1 MTMESSSGSTAYVDL
16 RLRKQITIG
25 PFSLFFTNVNS
36 EMKIAGHSHFATLEL
51 TFDTLG
57 RHGFPA
63 FAETYAVIQDAIK
76 AHTLKPFRDYKNE
89 DVADS
94 FFALFHDPALY
105 LVEPFSKW
113 GGAYELASIRLG
125 VRGVPDRIG
134 HADGFTFYQ
143 VTKSD

>member
-1 MTMESSSGSTAYVDL
+1 MK
-16 RLRKQITIG
+16 KQITIG
-25 PFSLFFTNVNS
+25 PFSMFFTNVNT

-57 RHGFPA
+57 SHGFPA
-63 FAETYAVIQDAIK
+63 FAETYAVIQAAIQGFT
-76 AHTLKPFRDYKNE
+76 AKPLRDHKNE
-89 DVADS
+89 DVAD
-94 FFALFHDPALY
+94 ALFELFADPANY
-105 LVEPFSKW
+105 LVEPFAKW

-134 HADGFTFYQ
+134 HADGFTYYQ